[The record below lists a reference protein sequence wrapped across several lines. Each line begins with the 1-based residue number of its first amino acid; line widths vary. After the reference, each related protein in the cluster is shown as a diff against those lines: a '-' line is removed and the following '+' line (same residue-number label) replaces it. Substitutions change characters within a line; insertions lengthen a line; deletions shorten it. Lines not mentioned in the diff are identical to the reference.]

1 MKKIVTTSLLYL
13 LCTSFA
19 IAATTEEGQRIT
31 RLTEQTPKALTTNF
45 TGKASSISM
54 FSARAPMQANGAYV
68 TFEPGARTYWHEH
81 PTGQSLVILEGEGWI
96 GEEGKPK
103 TLVRAGD
110 TVVCPPGVKHWHGAT
125 DKSPLKHFAISER
138 RPDKQTAIWYGPVS
152 EEEYKN

>member
-1 MKKIVTTSLLYL
+1 MKAIVTTSLLYL

-103 TLVRAGD
+103 TLVHAGRHCCLSAWGEALARRNRQVANEALCDFRA
-110 TVVCPPGVKHWHGAT
+110 P
-125 DKSPLKHFAISER
+125 S
-138 RPDKQTAIWYGPVS
+138 
-152 EEEYKN
+152 